1 MTRLGAAKRGPEE
14 TTPRRPAPLIPVG
27 TCVGDLL
34 RRLND
39 PVGRDHID
47 NEDRAVKPVSG
58 TDEIDVNDLNEHRQ
72 LESVSV
78 P

>member
-1 MTRLGAAKRGPEE
+1 
-14 TTPRRPAPLIPVG
+14 
-27 TCVGDLL
+27 
-34 RRLND
+34 LND